1 MNWSEA
7 VRLAREGKDEG
18 FNFLYEQTYQKSYYV
33 ALKYMKQ
40 EELAADVVQEAY
52 IKAFSSLEQLQ
63 DAEKFTGWLSRIVAT
78 KALDELRKKKMILFS
93 QLQTDNEEISME
105 ELLAD
110 ERIDTQPEL
119 ALDQEETCRLVQ
131 EIIDTLSDEQRICV
145 MMFYIEHLSV
155 KNIAQ
160 MLGVSENT
168 VKSRLKYGRKNI
180 EAKVLELEKK
190 GTKLYGIA
198 PFTFFLYLLLQDSM
212 SVQAAQ
218 ISLSS
223 ILKAKTIPVKAGKR
237 ITSKATA
244 ITIKKSIIGIVAGL
258 AVCGGAAVIIHSM
271 TEVSGDVQET
281 VNEVPLPEAQ
291 EVQEVQQDAV
301 WQEEVQQEAVQ
312 EVEEDSQT
320 EKTEEVTQE
329 AEISQTETQEVEST
343 SDRWQEAYSDFVDSL
358 QADGNG
364 YALLEVAGCDVPILI
379 VMPAV
384 FNQTVD
390 LTGLPAARED
400 FESEEAYKNFIKAFS
415 PMQMVTEDSCIYT
428 NNYWQ
433 QLYFYDTETDE
444 VIQIINAESNSAG
457 GALIDGYIEAGFYLT
472 YLPGE
477 KLLAGDLDGS
487 SVVIETYSFD
497 AETGNLQSVDTYA
510 DEYAGTV
517 DRKDIIYYRLVEH
530 AIENIGAV
538 QE

>member
-1 MNWSEA
+1 MDWSEA

-40 EELAADVVQEAY
+40 EELAVDVVQEAY

-63 DAEKFTGWLSRIVAT
+63 DAEKFTRWLSRIVAT
-78 KALDELRKKKMILFS
+78 KALDELRKKKMLLFS

-110 ERIDTQPEL
+110 ERIDTRPEL

-131 EIIDTLSDEQRICV
+131 EIIDTLSNEQRICV

-155 KNIAQ
+155 RNIAQ

-218 ISLSS
+218 MSLSS
-223 ILKAKTIPVKAGKR
+223 ILKAKTISVKAGKG

-244 ITIKKSIIGIVAGL
+244 ITIRRSIIGIVAGL

-271 TEVSGDVQET
+271 TEDSGDVQEM

-291 EVQEVQQDAV
+291 EVQLDAA
-301 WQEEVQQEAVQ
+301 WQEEVRQEAVQ

-320 EKTEEVTQE
+320 EKTEEETQE
-329 AEISQTETQEVEST
+329 AEISQTETQEVELT
-343 SDRWQEAYSDFVDSL
+343 NDRWQEAYSDFADSL

-384 FNQTVD
+384 FSQTVD

-400 FESEEAYKNFIKAFS
+400 FESEEAYRNFIKAFS

-477 KLLAGDLDGS
+477 KLLAGDLVGS

-497 AETGNLQSVDTYA
+497 AETGNLLGADTYA
-510 DEYAGTV
+510 DESAGTV
-517 DRKDIIYYRLVEH
+517 DRKDIIYYRLVEQ
-530 AIENIGAV
+530 AVENIGAV